1 MDKYDLRP
9 MDRKIILCFFRLLDI
24 DYTANSSNID
34 GY

>member
-9 MDRKIILCFFRLLDI
+9 MDRKIICFFRLLDI